1 MNDIYSA
8 YSVPVA
14 VQTICMLSG
23 FCGVFYSITVSDIA
37 NYAVVD
43 NKVMIPSLKML
54 LKVVYVII
62 LFPLS
67 HLLGSELS
75 SFYKL
80 A

>member
-1 MNDIYSA
+1 MHVIRFLWR
-8 YSVPVA
+8 V
-14 VQTICMLSG
+14 L
-23 FCGVFYSITVSDIA
+23 FYSVSDIA